1 MKEAKLLR
9 EKILQCLDNREYNE
23 AFDELETL
31 AISFEK
37 KEKSSIYLLAE
48 LAGSYI
54 SLGDESYDL
63 NCVNKGLALFNN
75 NLEILKKHITQ
86 ESIDYCLGNG
96 HHALYKIS
104 IKGIQNYFPKPEFVV
119 GNLFN
124 AKQAYFK
131 AYKRLDLK
139 NLNDFSIQ
147 VLTNLGNNLNHSGRI
162 VEALQLF
169 DMVLKYNPD
178 FPQALVSKAD
188 GLIYMLRSTNCEK
201 TNYLFVQIYSLFKK
215 ASEQNIGQEAIKI
228 QVESGLKKSLELV
241 NKTSFNLSQLPKE
254 LSLNELEYKNHPK
267 EIKYYLDNYLSLS
280 EHSLYCKCNRSKTDD
295 LSIGHPGF
303 MTANKKILNLE
314 LLLNRIK
321 SEFSFSR
328 NLLFTFLNEEYNES
342 DNILYQDLIHGIAN
356 GIQYE
361 KLRTSFRL
369 CFGILDKIAEGICY
383 LFDLEIE
390 PKENIYFDSFWG
402 SSNNKKVRWQKINS
416 IKNIHLTSLFS
427 IACDLNSHDGEFGY
441 YKKWRNRLEHGVF
454 SIVKSEDNEL
464 HTILEKQFSEYALED
479 DFVDKTRHLLQL
491 TRSAIHSFV
500 FCSRQELIDR
510 KLNKSSS

>member
-1 MKEAKLLR
+1 MEEAKLLR
-9 EKILQCLDNREYNE
+9 IKVLQCLDNRKYDE
-23 AFDELETL
+23 AFNELETL
-31 AISFEK
+31 SISFGK

-63 NCVNKGLALFNN
+63 NCVIKGLALFNN

-201 TNYLFVQIYSLFKK
+201 TTYLFVQIYSLFKK

-241 NKTSFNLSQLPKE
+241 NKTSFNLSELPKE
-254 LSLNELEYKNHPK
+254 LSLNDLEYKNHP
-267 EIKYYLDNYLSLS
+267 
-280 EHSLYCKCNRSKTDD
+280 
-295 LSIGHPGF
+295 
-303 MTANKKILNLE
+303 
-314 LLLNRIK
+314 
-321 SEFSFSR
+321 
-328 NLLFTFLNEEYNES
+328 
-342 DNILYQDLIHGIAN
+342 
-356 GIQYE
+356 
-361 KLRTSFRL
+361 
-369 CFGILDKIAEGICY
+369 
-383 LFDLEIE
+383 
-390 PKENIYFDSFWG
+390 
-402 SSNNKKVRWQKINS
+402 
-416 IKNIHLTSLFS
+416 
-427 IACDLNSHDGEFGY
+427 
-441 YKKWRNRLEHGVF
+441 
-454 SIVKSEDNEL
+454 
-464 HTILEKQFSEYALED
+464 
-479 DFVDKTRHLLQL
+479 L
-491 TRSAIHSFV
+491 TRSV
-500 FCSRQELIDR
+500 
-510 KLNKSSS
+510 